1 MRTETGTSQ
10 DHLIRRPIV
19 QLNSYT
25 ETFNQTDIDPKRLY
39 DRAFKESEKITW
51 NPNNRSKQRILED
64 CMMGQCAELFL
75 IDKCGFTDNPNGFMD
90 VYDPVGN
97 EIEVKVT
104 RGEHNVKFMLGDLL
118 VRKVEWGY
126 DVADIVY
133 TYLYDP
139 KSGDYTFL
147 NDYKFNGTDY
157 VLSRKTML

>member
-1 MRTETGTSQ
+1 M
-10 DHLIRRPIV
+10 

-157 VLSRKTML
+157 VLSR

>member
-1 MRTETGTSQ
+1 M
-10 DHLIRRPIV
+10 

-51 NPNNRSKQRILED
+51 NPNNRTKQRILED
-64 CMMGQCAELFL
+64 CMMGQCAELYL
-75 IDKCGFTDNPNGFMD
+75 LDKCGFSDNPNGFMD

-104 RGEHNVKFMLGDLL
+104 RGAHNVKFMLGDLL

-126 DVADIVY
+126 HVADIVY

-147 NDYKFNGTDY
+147 NEYNFNGTEY
-157 VLSRKTML
+157 VLSH

>member
-1 MRTETGTSQ
+1 M
-10 DHLIRRPIV
+10 

-147 NDYKFNGTDY
+147 NDYKFSGTDY
-157 VLSRKTML
+157 VLSR

>member
-1 MRTETGTSQ
+1 MRTETGISQ
-10 DHLIRRPIV
+10 DHSTRRQIV

-157 VLSRKTML
+157 VLSR

>member
-1 MRTETGTSQ
+1 
-10 DHLIRRPIV
+10 V

-51 NPNNRSKQRILED
+51 NPNNRTKQRILED
-64 CMMGQCAELFL
+64 CMMGQCAELYL
-75 IDKCGFTDNPNGFMD
+75 LDKCGFSDNPNGFMD

-104 RGEHNVKFMLGDLL
+104 RGAHNVKFMLGDLL

-126 DVADIVY
+126 HVADIVY

-147 NDYKFNGTDY
+147 NEYNFNGTEY
-157 VLSRKTML
+157 VLSR

>member
-1 MRTETGTSQ
+1 
-10 DHLIRRPIV
+10 V

-157 VLSRKTML
+157 VLSR

>member
-1 MRTETGTSQ
+1 MRTETGISQ
-10 DHLIRRPIV
+10 DHSIRRPIV
-19 QLNSYT
+19 PLNSYT

-51 NPNNRSKQRILED
+51 NPNNRTKQRILED

-126 DVADIVY
+126 HVANIVIV
-133 TYLYDP
+133 YLYDP
-139 KSGDYTFL
+139 KTGDYTFL
-147 NDYKFNGTDY
+147 NEYNFNGTDY
-157 VLSRKTML
+157 VLSL

>member
-1 MRTETGTSQ
+1 M
-10 DHLIRRPIV
+10 

-51 NPNNRSKQRILED
+51 NPNNRSKQRILMD

-157 VLSRKTML
+157 VLSL

>member
-1 MRTETGTSQ
+1 V
-10 DHLIRRPIV
+10 P
-19 QLNSYT
+19 LNSYT

-157 VLSRKTML
+157 VLSR

>member
-1 MRTETGTSQ
+1 M
-10 DHLIRRPIV
+10 
-19 QLNSYT
+19 QLNSFT
-25 ETFNQTDIDPKRLY
+25 ETFNQKDIDPKRLY

-75 IDKCGFTDNPNGFMD
+75 IDKCGFSDNPNGFMD

-157 VLSRKTML
+157 VLSR

>member
-1 MRTETGTSQ
+1 
-10 DHLIRRPIV
+10 V

-51 NPNNRSKQRILED
+51 NPNNRTKQRILED
-64 CMMGQCAELFL
+64 CMMGQCAELYL
-75 IDKCGFTDNPNGFMD
+75 LDKCGFSDNPNGFMD

-104 RGEHNVKFMLGDLL
+104 RGAHNVKFMLGDLL

-126 DVADIVY
+126 HVADIVY

-147 NDYKFNGTDY
+147 NEYNFNGTEY
-157 VLSRKTML
+157 VLSHQTML

>member
-1 MRTETGTSQ
+1 
-10 DHLIRRPIV
+10 V

-90 VYDPVGN
+90 VYYPVGN

-157 VLSRKTML
+157 VLSR

>member
-1 MRTETGTSQ
+1 M
-10 DHLIRRPIV
+10 

-51 NPNNRSKQRILED
+51 NPNNRSKQRILMD

-75 IDKCGFTDNPNGFMD
+75 IDKCGFSDNPNGFMD

>member
-1 MRTETGTSQ
+1 M
-10 DHLIRRPIV
+10 

-51 NPNNRSKQRILED
+51 NPNNRTKQRILED

-75 IDKCGFTDNPNGFMD
+75 IDKCGFSDNPNGFMD

-157 VLSRKTML
+157 VLSR

>member
-1 MRTETGTSQ
+1 MT
-10 DHLIRRPIV
+10 RRQIV
-19 QLNSYT
+19 PLNSYT

-51 NPNNRSKQRILED
+51 NPNNRTKQRILED

-104 RGEHNVKFMLGDLL
+104 RGEHNIKFMLGDLL

>member
-1 MRTETGTSQ
+1 
-10 DHLIRRPIV
+10 V

-75 IDKCGFTDNPNGFMD
+75 IDKCGFSDNPNGFMD

-157 VLSRKTML
+157 VLSR

>member
-1 MRTETGTSQ
+1 M
-10 DHLIRRPIV
+10 P
-19 QLNSYT
+19 LNSYT

-51 NPNNRSKQRILED
+51 NPNNRTKQRILED

-104 RGEHNVKFMLGDLL
+104 RGEHNIKFMLGDLL

-126 DVADIVY
+126 DVSDIVY

>member
-1 MRTETGTSQ
+1 M
-10 DHLIRRPIV
+10 

-51 NPNNRSKQRILED
+51 NPNNRTKQRILED

-157 VLSRKTML
+157 VLSR

>member
-1 MRTETGTSQ
+1 
-10 DHLIRRPIV
+10 V

-51 NPNNRSKQRILED
+51 NPNNRTKQRILED
-64 CMMGQCAELFL
+64 CMMGQCAELYL
-75 IDKCGFTDNPNGFMD
+75 LDKCGFSDNPNGFMD

-104 RGEHNVKFMLGDLL
+104 RGAHNVKFMLGDLL

-126 DVADIVY
+126 HVADIVY

-147 NDYKFNGTDY
+147 NEYNFNGTEY
-157 VLSRKTML
+157 VLSH

>member
-1 MRTETGTSQ
+1 
-10 DHLIRRPIV
+10 
-19 QLNSYT
+19 LNSYT

-75 IDKCGFTDNPNGFMD
+75 IDKCGFSDNPNGFMD

-157 VLSRKTML
+157 VLSR

>member
-1 MRTETGTSQ
+1 
-10 DHLIRRPIV
+10 
-19 QLNSYT
+19 LNSYT

-51 NPNNRSKQRILED
+51 NPNNRTKQRILED

-75 IDKCGFTDNPNGFMD
+75 IDKCGFSDNPNGFMD

-104 RGEHNVKFMLGDLL
+104 RREHNIKYVLGDLL

-157 VLSRKTML
+157 VLSR

>member
-1 MRTETGTSQ
+1 MRTETGINQ
-10 DHLIRRPIV
+10 DHSIRRPIV

-51 NPNNRSKQRILED
+51 NPNNRTPERILED
-64 CMMGQCAELFL
+64 CMMGQCAELYL
-75 IDKCGFTDNPNGFMD
+75 LDKCGYTDNPNGFMD
-90 VYDPVGN
+90 VFDLEGR

-126 DVADIVY
+126 HVANIVIV
-133 TYLYDP
+133 YLYDS
-139 KSGDYTFL
+139 KTGDYTFL
-147 NDYKFNGTDY
+147 NEYNFNGTDY
-157 VLSRKTML
+157 VLSL

>member
-1 MRTETGTSQ
+1 M
-10 DHLIRRPIV
+10 

-51 NPNNRSKQRILED
+51 NPNNRTKQRILED
-64 CMMGQCAELFL
+64 CMMGQCAELYL
-75 IDKCGFTDNPNGFMD
+75 LDKCGFSDNPNGFMD

-147 NDYKFNGTDY
+147 NDYKFNGTEY
-157 VLSRKTML
+157 VLSH

>member
-1 MRTETGTSQ
+1 M
-10 DHLIRRPIV
+10 P
-19 QLNSYT
+19 LNSYT

-51 NPNNRSKQRILED
+51 NPNNRTKQRILED

-104 RGEHNVKFMLGDLL
+104 RGEHNIKFMLGDLL

>member
-1 MRTETGTSQ
+1 M
-10 DHLIRRPIV
+10 

-75 IDKCGFTDNPNGFMD
+75 IDKCGFSDNPNGFMD

-157 VLSRKTML
+157 VLSR

>member
-1 MRTETGTSQ
+1 M
-10 DHLIRRPIV
+10 P
-19 QLNSYT
+19 LNSYT

-51 NPNNRSKQRILED
+51 NPNNRTKQRILED

-104 RGEHNVKFMLGDLL
+104 RGEHNIKFMLGDLL

-157 VLSRKTML
+157 VLSR

>member
-1 MRTETGTSQ
+1 M
-10 DHLIRRPIV
+10 

-75 IDKCGFTDNPNGFMD
+75 IDKCGFSDNPNGFMD

>member
-1 MRTETGTSQ
+1 MKMETGISQ
-10 DHLIRRPIV
+10 DPSIRRQTV

-51 NPNNRSKQRILED
+51 NPNNRTKQRILED
-64 CMMGQCAELFL
+64 CMMGQCAELYL
-75 IDKCGFTDNPNGFMD
+75 IDKCGFSDNPNGFMD

-104 RGEHNVKFMLGDLL
+104 RGEHNIKFMLGDLL

-147 NDYKFNGTDY
+147 NDYKFNGTEY
-157 VLSRKTML
+157 VLSH

>member
-1 MRTETGTSQ
+1 M
-10 DHLIRRPIV
+10 

-75 IDKCGFTDNPNGFMD
+75 IDKCGFSDNPNGFMD

-104 RGEHNVKFMLGDLL
+104 RGEHNIKFMLGDLL

-157 VLSRKTML
+157 VLSR

>member
-1 MRTETGTSQ
+1 M
-10 DHLIRRPIV
+10 

-51 NPNNRSKQRILED
+51 NPNNRTKQRILED
-64 CMMGQCAELFL
+64 CMMGQCAELYL
-75 IDKCGFTDNPNGFMD
+75 LDKCGFSDNPNGFMD

-104 RGEHNVKFMLGDLL
+104 RGEHNIKFMLGDLI

-147 NDYKFNGTDY
+147 NDYKFNGTEY
-157 VLSRKTML
+157 VLSH

>member
-1 MRTETGTSQ
+1 MRTETGISQ
-10 DHLIRRPIV
+10 DHLTRRQIV
-19 QLNSYT
+19 PLNSYT

-51 NPNNRSKQRILED
+51 NPNNRTKQRILED

-104 RGEHNVKFMLGDLL
+104 RGEHNIKFMLGDLL

>member
-1 MRTETGTSQ
+1 MRMETGTSQ
-10 DHLIRRPIV
+10 DPSIRRQTV

-51 NPNNRSKQRILED
+51 NPNNRTKQRILED
-64 CMMGQCAELFL
+64 CMMGQCAELYL
-75 IDKCGFTDNPNGFMD
+75 IDKCGFSDNPNGFMD

-104 RGEHNVKFMLGDLL
+104 RGEHNIKFMLGDLI

-147 NDYKFNGTDY
+147 NEYNFNGTEY
-157 VLSRKTML
+157 VLSR